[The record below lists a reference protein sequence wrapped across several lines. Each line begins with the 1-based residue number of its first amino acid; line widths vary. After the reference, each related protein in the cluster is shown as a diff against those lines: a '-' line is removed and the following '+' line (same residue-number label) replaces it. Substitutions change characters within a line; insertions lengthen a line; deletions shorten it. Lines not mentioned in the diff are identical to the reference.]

1 MSEEA
6 TPYAKADLFVGL
18 KPEQLATLQQ
28 FVPDDFFD
36 EGIDPLSEVLGLLPA
51 PDDPT
56 FAEKLEALERGQSQS
71 LETISRHLN
80 KNLLDNYQ
88 EVLQAMNMI
97 SLLNHQ
103 LNLSATNIR
112 TTREVLHTAEAEICD
127 RPQVFFNQILK
138 KNNTKTV
145 LDLLQKVDKI
155 IKSSDE
161 LNAALKRRDFKTAL
175 TLTLS
180 SSDLGG
186 DVNQLKGVADVV
198 ASLREMY
205 NRVQEEMDAA
215 LVEQADNFE
224 RDVYENLV
232 EAYDQLNKLVLVP
245 QKLQEAFVEK
255 INKVW
260 DGVNRFP
267 SDFKNIKKYKTHLS
281 NLIEGLCAVL
291 RVHQQIVDWH
301 RGVEGYA
308 AIRKATEEMA
318 RFLWDLCE
326 KHVTQL
332 VKRAPVDT
340 MNFENF
346 DQIMKATAAFLQFG
360 ATVVDLPGGQLSME
374 VDVMTTNYFKLF
386 HRGSLEAAR
395 EGISMDTWDTV
406 PSASDF
412 EKSLLTLAIPVKDNF
427 DPSVGSGMT
436 SITIPSAFPIDL
448 GKTTNS
454 CSNMLRML
462 HRYLTLMKAVPTLS
476 SETFKG
482 IAELV
487 EFYAFAVW
495 HLFLLKSPPETRPYE
510 MDRKGKM
517 SFNQNNFILLSP
529 EGNQTLIRIA
539 RRFQD
544 ADTLLP
550 NSSLVDD
557 DPYRMIV
564 QAAAAIEN
572 MKGISWYLQSIK
584 STVEESL
591 PENSLGGFRRFMDDI
606 VSALL
611 MHFSSFLCQFFV
623 PGLVQFG
630 DFQEQLKAIK
640 WNFSEAMIDA
650 HKFTETWAVAA
661 RAFSEQLKKVRM
673 HAPDKQDLWVGVWTY
688 TNFVMLNAYSSSSKC
703 TPEGRTSMKSDAQA
717 MKHDFEEITGKAI
730 EVQMD
735 WLIKWIQAYFLG
747 ADEFK
752 QFVSDNIRK
761 YTVSQLKAIVETG
774 FSTDISRNDKKALIA
789 YIEGVAREL

>member
-1 MSEEA
+1 MSEEV

-18 KPEQLATLQQ
+18 KPDQLSTLQQ

-36 EGIDPLSEVLGLLPA
+36 EGTDPLSEVLDLLP
-51 PDDPT
+51 PPSDPT
-56 FAEKLEALERGQSQS
+56 FSEKLEALERGQSQS

-97 SLLNHQ
+97 SVLNHQ
-103 LNLSATNIR
+103 LHLSASNIR

-175 TLTLS
+175 MLTLS
-180 SSDLGG
+180 SSDIGG

-205 NRVQEEMDAA
+205 NRVQEEMDTA
-215 LVEQADNFE
+215 LVEQADGFE

-245 QKLQEAFVEK
+245 QKLQEAFVER

-260 DGVNRFP
+260 DNINRFP
-267 SDFKNIKKYKTHLS
+267 TDFKNIKKYKTHMT
-281 NLIEGLCAVL
+281 NLIEGLCSVL

-301 RGVEGYA
+301 RGVEGYQT
-308 AIRKATEEMA
+308 IRKATEEMS

-346 DQIMKATAAFLQFG
+346 DQIMKVTAQFLQFG

-374 VDVMTTNYFKLF
+374 VDTMTTNYFKLF
-386 HRGSLEAAR
+386 HKGSLEAAR
-395 EGISMDTWDTV
+395 EGISMDTWDV
-406 PSASDF
+406 MPSAADF
-412 EKSLLTLAIPVKDNF
+412 EKSLLTVAIPVKDNF
-427 DPSVGSGMT
+427 DPSIGSGMT
-436 SITIPSAFPIDL
+436 SITIPSAFPVEL

-487 EFYAFAVW
+487 EFYVFAVW
-495 HLFLLKSPPETRPYE
+495 HLFLLKTAPDTRPYDV
-510 MDRKGKM
+510 DRKGKF
-517 SFNQNNFILLSP
+517 SFNPHNYVLLSP
-529 EGNQTLIRIA
+529 DGNQTLLRIA

-544 ADTLLP
+544 SDSLLP
-550 NSSLVDD
+550 ASSLVDD
-557 DPYRMIV
+557 DQFRMIV
-564 QAAAAIEN
+564 QAAAAAEN

-584 STVEESL
+584 GTVEESL
-591 PENSLGGFRRFMDDI
+591 PESSLGGFRRFMDDI
-606 VSALL
+606 VSGLL
-611 MHFSSFLCQFFV
+611 MHFSSFLMQFFV
-623 PGLVQFG
+623 PSIMHLGE
-630 DFQEQLKAIK
+630 FQEQLKAIK

-650 HKFTETWAVAA
+650 HRFTESWAVAA
-661 RAFSEQLKKVRM
+661 RALAENLKKVKM
-673 HAPDKQDLWVGVWTY
+673 NIADKQDLWIAVWTY
-688 TNFVMLNAYSSSSKC
+688 TNFCLLNAYSSSSKC

-717 MKHDFEEITGKAI
+717 MKHDFEEVTGKAI
-730 EVQMD
+730 EVQSD
-735 WLIKWIQAYFLG
+735 WLINWIQAYFLG
-747 ADEFK
+747 ADDFK
-752 QFVSDNIRK
+752 VFVSDNIRK

-774 FSTDISRNDKKALIA
+774 FCFDIGRNDKKALIA
-789 YIEGVAREL
+789 YIENAAREL